1 MSCAKFVGRVGA
13 LAVALGIGSVIGG
26 PHIAWADDVDT
37 SNVSAA
43 SATSTPDGGTLG
55 ADPPGPTNAP
65 TTASSTDAVTP
76 SVDPLTASGSSPVAS
91 LAPGSSPV
99 ASLAPGSSPVASLAP
114 GAQSS
119 TSVSVGDSPT
129 VTINAQTNGSK
140 ASAQELATIADA
152 KGSAAQPVVATPQQP
167 IDTADHDDH
176 VTSPDPTIEHPALQ
190 HLSVNAIEIDADST
204 PTARVASV
212 STPAPVAAAVV
223 VPPHLPTVSVAV
235 TNVDPAP
242 APAPLQPIRN
252 FVLGVLGVF
261 GFNPN
266 PAPGQTNNPILE
278 ALWGAY
284 RRIESFVGNETPTVG
299 TAQVV
304 ATSFTAEGKV
314 AITLRL
320 DAADPD
326 GDPLTFA
333 TTDGTHGTLSANGDG
348 TYTYL
353 ADADFTG
360 ADTVSITAVDNGFH
374 FHGLAGLF
382 GAGHARTATVAI
394 TITEAPNTAPTV
406 ATPIPDQTATE
417 DEPFNY
423 QVPATAFT
431 DAEGDPLTYTATALP
446 TWLSFDGA
454 TRTFTGTPTDSDVG
468 TVTVTVVATDTRGE
482 TATDAFALTVADTN
496 DAPTVS
502 TPIPDQ
508 DATEDTPFS
517 YQVPG
522 STFTD
527 PEGDTLAYTAS
538 GLPGWLIFN
547 GTTRTFTGTPGN
559 ADVGTTS
566 ITVIA
571 TDTSGESV
579 ALTFTLKVTNVN
591 DAPTVTDPDIE
602 THTDPSTGVVTG
614 DLGVTDPDRDPLIYS
629 GDFVGDHG
637 TLIVAPN
644 GSFTYT
650 PTKEAQVEALL
661 SGPLSDT
668 FTVTVSDGLG
678 GATTVTVTLDV
689 APYAGPAAAQLVQL
703 NSTWLAYSNQLNAI
717 DTQIRTLIVEIDQL
731 RQQNP
736 DDPAIPPKVLQLQ
749 NLSAEYQNVQTQLS
763 NAVQRFQTLRNQ
775 ILGNL

>member
-1 MSCAKFVGRVGA
+1 MSCAKYVGRVGA
-13 LAVALGIGSVIGG
+13 LAVALGIGSAIGG
-26 PHIAWADDVDT
+26 PHIAWADDVDA
-37 SNVSAA
+37 SNVST
-43 SATSTPDGGTLG
+43 TSGTSIPDGGTLG
-55 ADPPGPTNAP
+55 VDPPGPTNAP
-65 TTASSTDAVTP
+65 TAASSTDAVTP
-76 SVDPLTASGSSPVAS
+76 SVDPLTASGSTSK
-91 LAPGSSPV
+91 SST
-99 ASLAPGSSPVASLAP
+99 
-114 GAQSS
+114 S

-129 VTINAQTNGSK
+129 VTINAQTNESK
-140 ASAQELATIADA
+140 DPAEESATIADT
-152 KGSAAQPVVATPQQP
+152 KETAAQPVVATPP
-167 IDTADHDDH
+167 EPSDPSDHDKH
-176 VTSPDPTIEHPALQ
+176 ATSPDKTTEPPALQ
-190 HLSVNAIEIDADST
+190 HLSTNAIRAAADST
-204 PTARVASV
+204 PAATVAAV

-242 APAPLQPIRN
+242 AAAPLQPIRD
-252 FVLGVLGVF
+252 LVLGVF
-261 GFNPN
+261 GVFGFSPN

-299 TAQVV
+299 TARVV
-304 ATSFTAEGKV
+304 ATSFTPEGKV
-314 AITLRL
+314 AITLSL
-320 DAADPD
+320 DATDPD
-326 GDPLTFA
+326 GDPLTYR
-333 TTDGTHGTLSANGDG
+333 TTDGAHGTLSANADG
-348 TYTYL
+348 SYTYL

-417 DEPFNY
+417 DEPFSY

-431 DAEGDPLTYTATALP
+431 DAESDPLTYTATALP
-446 TWLSFDGA
+446 GWLSFDGA
-454 TRTFTGTPTDSDVG
+454 TRTFTGTPSDADVG
-468 TVTVTVVATDTRGE
+468 TITVTVVATDTRGE
-482 TATDAFALTVADTN
+482 TATDAFTLTVADTN

-517 YQVPG
+517 YQVPA

-538 GLPGWLIFN
+538 GLPGWLTFN
-547 GTTRTFTGTPGN
+547 GATRTFTGTPDN
-559 ADVGTTS
+559 ADVATTS
-566 ITVIA
+566 ITVTA

-602 THTDPSTGVVTG
+602 LHTDPSTGVVTG
-614 DLGVTDPDRDPLIYS
+614 DLGVTDPDRDPLIYT

-637 TLIVAPN
+637 TLVVAPN
-644 GSFTYT
+644 GAFTYT

-689 APYAGPAAAQLVQL
+689 APYAGPGAAQLVQL
-703 NSTWLAYSNQLNAI
+703 NSTWLTYSNRLDEI

-736 DDPAIPPKVLQLQ
+736 NDPAIPPKVLQLQ
-749 NLSAEYQNVQTQLS
+749 NLTAEYQDVQTMLS

>member
-1 MSCAKFVGRVGA
+1 MSCAKYVGRVGA
-13 LAVALGIGSVIGG
+13 LAVTFGIGSVIGG
-26 PHIAWADDVDT
+26 PHIAWADDVDA
-37 SNVSAA
+37 SNVSTT

-55 ADPPGPTNAP
+55 ADPPGPTSAP
-65 TTASSTDAVTP
+65 TTASSTNAVTPSTDAVTPATDAVTP
-76 SVDPLTASGSSPVAS
+76 SVDPLTASGSS
-91 LAPGSSPV
+91 
-99 ASLAPGSSPVASLAP
+99 SSPVASLAP

-140 ASAQELATIADA
+140 APAEEP
-152 KGSAAQPVVATPQQP
+152 AAAHPVVATPEEP
-167 IDTADHDDH
+167 IEPADHDNH
-176 VTSPDPTIEHPALQ
+176 VTSLDRTTEHPVLQ
-190 HLSVNAIEIDADST
+190 HLSATTVKTDVDST
-204 PTARVASV
+204 PESRVAAF
-212 STPAPVAAAVV
+212 STPAPVATTFAAAAVV

-242 APAPLQPIRN
+242 TAAPLQPIRN
-252 FVLGVLGVF
+252 LVLGVLGVF
-261 GFNPN
+261 GFSPN

-299 TAQVV
+299 TARVV
-304 ATSFTAEGKV
+304 ATSFTPEGKV

-326 GDPLTFA
+326 GDPLTYR

-417 DEPFNY
+417 DEPFHY

-446 TWLSFDGA
+446 AWLSFDGA

-468 TVTVTVVATDTRGE
+468 TFTVTVVATDTRGE
-482 TATDAFALTVADTN
+482 TVTDAFALTVADTN
-496 DAPTVS
+496 DAPIVS
-502 TPIPDQ
+502 APIPDQ
-508 DATEDTPFS
+508 DATEDTPFN
-517 YQVPG
+517 YQVPS

-547 GTTRTFTGTPGN
+547 GATRTFTGTPTN

-566 ITVIA
+566 ITVKA

-579 ALTFTLKVTNVN
+579 TVTFTLKVTNVN

-602 THTDPSTGVVTG
+602 PNTDPSTGVVTG
-614 DLGVTDPDRDPLIYS
+614 DLGVTDPDHDPLIYS
-629 GDFVGDHG
+629 GDFVGGHG

-689 APYAGPAAAQLVQL
+689 APYAGPSAAQLVQL
-703 NSTWLAYSNQLNAI
+703 NSTWLGFSNQLNAI

-749 NLSAEYQNVQTQLS
+749 NLSAEYQNVQTMLS
-763 NAVQRFQTLRNQ
+763 NAVQRFQTLKAQ

>member
-1 MSCAKFVGRVGA
+1 MSCAKYVGRVGA

-26 PHIAWADDVDT
+26 PHIAWADDVDA
-37 SNVSAA
+37 SNVSAT

-55 ADPPGPTNAP
+55 ADPQGPTNAP

-76 SVDPLTASGSSPVAS
+76 SVDPPTASGSS
-91 LAPGSSPV
+91 
-99 ASLAPGSSPVASLAP
+99 SSPVASLAP

-140 ASAQELATIADA
+140 APAEEPATIADA
-152 KGSAAQPVVATPQQP
+152 KGSAAQPVVATPQEP
-167 IDTADHDDH
+167 IDTADHDNR
-176 VTSPDPTIEHPALQ
+176 VTSPDHTTEHPALQ
-190 HLSVNAIEIDADST
+190 RLSANAITTDVDST
-204 PTARVASV
+204 PESRIAAS
-212 STPAPVAAAVV
+212 SPPAPVATTFAAAAVV
-223 VPPHLPTVSVAV
+223 VPPHLPTVSVV

-242 APAPLQPIRN
+242 AAAPLQPIRN

-261 GFNPN
+261 GFSPN

-299 TAQVV
+299 TARVV
-304 ATSFTAEGKV
+304 ATSFTPEGKV

-326 GDPLTFA
+326 GDPLTFG

-431 DAEGDPLTYTATALP
+431 DAEGDPLTYTTSGLP
-446 TWLSFDGA
+446 GWLSFDGA
-454 TRTFTGTPTDSDVG
+454 TRAFTGTPTDSDVG
-468 TVTVTVVATDTRGE
+468 TITVTVVATDTRGE
-482 TATDAFALTVADTN
+482 TAADAFALTVADTN
-496 DAPTVS
+496 DAPIVS
-502 TPIPDQ
+502 APIPDQ
-508 DATEDTPFS
+508 VATEDTPFN
-517 YQVPG
+517 YQVPT
-522 STFTD
+522 STFID

-547 GTTRTFTGTPGN
+547 GATRTFTGTPAN

-579 ALTFTLKVTNVN
+579 TVAFTLTVSNVN

-602 THTDPSTGVVTG
+602 PNTDPSTGVVTG

-629 GDFVGDHG
+629 GDFVGGHG
-637 TLIVAPN
+637 TLIVAQD

-689 APYAGPAAAQLVQL
+689 APYAGPSAAQLVQL
-703 NSTWLAYSNQLNAI
+703 NSTWLGFSNQLNAI

-749 NLSAEYQNVQTQLS
+749 NLSAEYQNVQTMLS
-763 NAVQRFQTLRNQ
+763 NAVQRFQTLKAQ
-775 ILGNL
+775 ILGDL